1 MNLLDIQYIVIIV
14 IILILFISSV
24 SFADDISEE
33 LSNENILFNSQEVS
47 TEPSILPDISSKAA
61 IVIDRDSKAVLY
73 GKNINQKRAMASTTK
88 IMTAIIV
95 LENCNLNETITV
107 TNKAAST
114 GGSRLG
120 LKTNDKITMHDLLYG
135 LLLCSR
141 K

>member
-1 MNLLDIQYIVIIV
+1 MFKRIIIV

-95 LENCNLNETITV
+95 LGNCNLNETITV

>member
-1 MNLLDIQYIVIIV
+1 MFKRIIIV

>member
-1 MNLLDIQYIVIIV
+1 MFKRIIIV

-95 LENCNLNETITV
+95 LENCNLNDTITV

>member
-1 MNLLDIQYIVIIV
+1 MFKRIIIV

-47 TEPSILPDISSKAA
+47 TEPSILPDIASKAA

>member
-1 MNLLDIQYIVIIV
+1 MFKRIIIV

-135 LLLCSR
+135 LLLFSR

>member
-1 MNLLDIQYIVIIV
+1 MFKRIIIV

-95 LENCNLNETITV
+95 LENCNSNETITV

-120 LKTNDKITMHDLLYG
+120 LKTNDKITMHDLLYA

>member
-1 MNLLDIQYIVIIV
+1 MFKRIKIV

-95 LENCNLNETITV
+95 LENCNLNKTITV

>member
-1 MNLLDIQYIVIIV
+1 MHIVIV
-14 IILILFISSV
+14 GNGKV
-24 SFADDISEE
+24 GFALAEE

-47 TEPSILPDISSKAA
+47 TKPSILPDISSKAA

>member
-1 MNLLDIQYIVIIV
+1 MFKRIIIV

-95 LENCNLNETITV
+95 LENCNLNKTITV

>member
-1 MNLLDIQYIVIIV
+1 MFKRIIIV

-61 IVIDRDSKAVLY
+61 IVIDRDSKSVLY

>member
-1 MNLLDIQYIVIIV
+1 MFKRIKIV